1 MVEEE
6 RGEEEEDKME
16 TESIEGWQAK
26 RCRINFKVKDTGQGI
41 KQEDFEK
48 LFKAFQKLEDRG
60 KLNESGCGLGLTIC
74 KRIVE
79 SLGGTIK
86 V

>member
-6 RGEEEEDKME
+6 SGYEEENKDE
-16 TESIEGWQAK
+16 TESIEGWQAR
-26 RCRINFKVKDTGQGI
+26 RCRLNFKVKDTGQGI

-48 LFKAFQKLEDRG
+48 LFKVFQKLEDRS

-79 SLGGTIK
+79 
-86 V
+86 